1 MIRTRV
7 REIIELIRKHP
18 KMRRILRCESPIF
31 ITGPYTATRRD
42 VAPWLN
48 ATKRL
53 PSILAYRENRD
64 RTWQNETKRTATMKQ
79 PWQNVY

>member
-7 REIIELIRKHP
+7 REIIEFIRKHP

-42 VAPWLN
+42 VRSAV
-48 ATKRL
+48 
-53 PSILAYRENRD
+53 IERD
-64 RTWQNETKRTATMKQ
+64 ETATIH
-79 PWQNVY
+79 PSLP